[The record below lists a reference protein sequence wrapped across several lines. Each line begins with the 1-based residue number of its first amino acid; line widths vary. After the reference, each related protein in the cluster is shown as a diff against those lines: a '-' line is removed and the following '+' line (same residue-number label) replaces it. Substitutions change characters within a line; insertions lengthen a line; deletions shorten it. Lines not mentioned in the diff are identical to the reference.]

1 MEVPFVAGGERLDA
15 VADGVFGEFF
25 KVGDPVG
32 VDAPIG
38 FEKAAHPI
46 EGLRSALFGGKFYAV
61 MEADEAGA
69 AVHFFG
75 DLGEV
80 IGGEHGVTATAISVK
95 EDGIGLGEFF
105 GGRPFGVE
113 MHGGFYG
120 EATGIE
126 TFFEEENSGVVFV
139 FTGAVGGAT
148 REEEEVFGGGICG
161 ESGGEREEEG
171 GEEGGDFHKGDGSR
185 EMDIGRSVA
194 WVKRDGERKL
204 EKIKGSGA
212 RGVGRRGE

>member
-1 MEVPFVAGGERLDA
+1 MEIPFVVGGEGLDA

-46 EGLRSALFGGKFYAV
+46 EGLRSALSGGKFYAV

-95 EDGIGLGEFF
+95 EDGICLGKFF
-105 GGRPFGVE
+105 WGRPFGVE

-120 EATGIE
+120 ETTGIE
-126 TFFEEENSGVVFV
+126 TFFEEENAGVVFV

-148 REEEEVFGGGICG
+148 REEEEVFGGEFCG
-161 ESGGEREEEG
+161 ESGAERKEEG
-171 GEEGGDFHKGDGSR
+171 GEEGGDFHKGNGSR
-185 EMDIGRSVA
+185 EMDIGRSGVL
-194 WVKRDGERKL
+194 GQ
-204 EKIKGSGA
+204 A
-212 RGVGRRGE
+212 RW